1 MVKDSCLSLSH
12 HCCHSRKLQVRQR
25 AQKDSSSS
33 PYITSREVPCDTLA
47 IPLTRIQMYLGP
59 CVATQEFEKYCLCM
73 APASDSPPVAWEGE
87 WVAACSTGVLWVLL
101 ASVSVSLSSFFEPS
115 VNLFLLSWPGL
126 HCALWSKGRV
136 LRSYGPARWGETGFC
151 RQWVLAVMI
160 SKQFPGKRPMAICS
174 CPPYP
179 AHHGRQVSLHCLT
192 WGR

>member
-101 ASVSVSLSSFFEPS
+101 ASVSVSLSSF
-115 VNLFLLSWPGL
+115 LS
-126 HCALWSKGRV
+126 H
-136 LRSYGPARWGETGFC
+136 
-151 RQWVLAVMI
+151 QW
-160 SKQFPGKRPMAICS
+160 ICS
-174 CPPYP
+174 CYP
-179 AHHGRQVSLHCLT
+179 GLVSTVLCGVKVGS
-192 WGR
+192 WDPMGQPGEEKQASAVSGY